1 MMPDFSLETKYFDRG
16 LRSISGVDEAGRG
29 SWAGPVVAAA
39 VVFEKKEWPNIVNI
53 GLDDSKK
60 LSPKRRRDFFGI
72 IQDNADVGVGLASVV
87 EIDQINILQATFLA
101 MDRALGN
108 LQVTPDYT
116 LIDGDKVPPV
126 RCPAEAIVKGD
137 ARSISI
143 AAASIVA
150 KVTRDELMIELG
162 LNFSNYA
169 WERNMGYG
177 TKKHKEGLERFGV
190 TEHHRKSYKPIIN
203 ILRLQ
208 NN

>member
-1 MMPDFSLETKYFDRG
+1 MPDFSLETKYFDRG

-60 LSPKRRRDFFGI
+60 LSPKRRRDFFDI

-126 RCPAEAIVKGD
+126 RHRAEAIVRGD

-208 NN
+208 NS

>member
-1 MMPDFSLETKYFDRG
+1 MPDFSLEKKYFEKG
-16 LRSISGVDEAGRG
+16 LKSIAGVDEAGRG

-39 VVFEKKEWPNIVNI
+39 VVFEKKKWPNIVNI
-53 GLDDSKK
+53 GIDDSKK
-60 LSPKRRRDFFGI
+60 LSPKRRRNFFDI
-72 IQDNADVGVGLASVV
+72 IQDNADVGVGLASVL

-126 RCPAEAIVKGD
+126 RYRAEAIVKGD

>member
-1 MMPDFSLETKYFDRG
+1 MPDFSLEKKYFEKG
-16 LRSISGVDEAGRG
+16 LKSIAGVDEAGRG
-29 SWAGPVVAAA
+29 SWAGPVVATA
-39 VVFEKKEWPNIVNI
+39 VVFEKKEWPKIVNI

-60 LSPKRRRDFFGI
+60 LSPKRRRKLFDI
-72 IQDNADVGVGLASVV
+72 IQDNADVGVGLASVL

-108 LQVTPDYT
+108 LKVIPDYT
-116 LIDGDKVPPV
+116 LIDGDRVPPV
-126 RCPAEAIVKGD
+126 RYPAEAIVKGD

>member
-1 MMPDFSLETKYFDRG
+1 MPDFSLETKYFDRG

-60 LSPKRRRDFFGI
+60 LSPKRRRDFFDI
-72 IQDNADVGVGLASVV
+72 IQDNADVGVGLASVL

-126 RCPAEAIVKGD
+126 RYRAEAIVKGD
-137 ARSISI
+137 SRSISI

-150 KVTRDELMIELG
+150 KVTRDALMIELG
-162 LNFSNYA
+162 RNFSNYA

>member
-1 MMPDFSLETKYFDRG
+1 MPDFSLETKYFDRG

-60 LSPKRRRDFFGI
+60 LSPKRRRDFFDI

-126 RCPAEAIVKGD
+126 RYRAEAIVKGD
-137 ARSISI
+137 SRSISI

-150 KVTRDELMIELG
+150 KVTRDALMIELG

>member
-1 MMPDFSLETKYFDRG
+1 MPDFSLETKYFERG
-16 LRSISGVDEAGRG
+16 LRSIAGVDEAGRG

-39 VVFEKKEWPNIVNI
+39 VVFEKKKWPNIVNI

-60 LSPKRRRDFFGI
+60 LSPKRRRDFFDI

-126 RCPAEAIVKGD
+126 RYRAEAIVKGD
-137 ARSISI
+137 SRSISI

-150 KVTRDELMIELG
+150 KVTRDALMIELG

-208 NN
+208 NS

>member
-1 MMPDFSLETKYFDRG
+1 MPDFSLETKYFDRG

-60 LSPKRRRDFFGI
+60 LSPKRRRDFFDI

-126 RCPAEAIVKGD
+126 RYRAEAIVKGD
-137 ARSISI
+137 SRSISI

-208 NN
+208 NS

>member
-1 MMPDFSLETKYFDRG
+1 MPDFSLETKYFDRG

-60 LSPKRRRDFFGI
+60 LSPKRRRDFFDI

-126 RCPAEAIVKGD
+126 RYRAEAIVKGD
-137 ARSISI
+137 SRSISI

-150 KVTRDELMIELG
+150 KVTRDALMIELG
-162 LNFSNYA
+162 RNFSNYA

>member
-1 MMPDFSLETKYFDRG
+1 MPDFSLEKKYFEKG
-16 LRSISGVDEAGRG
+16 LKSIAGVDEAGRG
-29 SWAGPVVAAA
+29 SWAGPVVATA
-39 VVFEKKEWPNIVNI
+39 VVFEKKEWPNIVNM

-60 LSPKRRRDFFGI
+60 LSPNRRRKFFDI
-72 IQDNADVGVGLASVV
+72 IQDNADVGVGLASVL

-101 MDRALGN
+101 MDRALRN
-108 LQVTPDYT
+108 LKVIPDYA

-126 RCPAEAIVKGD
+126 RYPAEAIVKGD

-143 AAASIVA
+143 AAASIIA

>member
-1 MMPDFSLETKYFDRG
+1 MPDFSLETKYFNRG

-39 VVFEKKEWPNIVNI
+39 VVFEKKELPNIVNI

-60 LSPKRRRDFFGI
+60 LSPKRRRDFFDI

-126 RCPAEAIVKGD
+126 RYRAEAIVKGD
-137 ARSISI
+137 SRSISI

>member
-1 MMPDFSLETKYFDRG
+1 MPDFSLETKYFDRG

-39 VVFEKKEWPNIVNI
+39 VVFEKKEWPNIINI

-60 LSPKRRRDFFGI
+60 LSPKRRRDFFDI

-126 RCPAEAIVKGD
+126 RYRAEAIVKGD
-137 ARSISI
+137 SRSISI

-150 KVTRDELMIELG
+150 KVTRDALMIELG

-203 ILRLQ
+203 ILRFQ
-208 NN
+208 NS

>member
-1 MMPDFSLETKYFDRG
+1 MPDFSLEKKYFERG
-16 LRSISGVDEAGRG
+16 LKSIAGVDEAGRG
-29 SWAGPVVAAA
+29 SWAGPVVATA
-39 VVFEKKEWPNIVNI
+39 VVFEKKEWPNIVNM

-60 LSPKRRRDFFGI
+60 LSPNRRRKFFDI
-72 IQDNADVGVGLASVV
+72 IQDNADVGVGLASVL

-101 MDRALGN
+101 MDRALRN
-108 LQVTPDYT
+108 LKVIPDYA

-126 RCPAEAIVKGD
+126 RYPAEAIVKGD
-137 ARSISI
+137 TRSISI

-208 NN
+208 NS

>member
-1 MMPDFSLETKYFDRG
+1 MPDFSLETKYFNRG

-39 VVFEKKEWPNIVNI
+39 VIFEKKEWPNIVNI

-60 LSPKRRRDFFGI
+60 LSPKRRRDFFDI

-126 RCPAEAIVKGD
+126 RYRAEAIVKGD
-137 ARSISI
+137 SRSISI

-150 KVTRDELMIELG
+150 KVTRDALMIELG

>member
-1 MMPDFSLETKYFDRG
+1 MPDFSLETKYFNRG

-60 LSPKRRRDFFGI
+60 LSPKRRRDFFDI

-126 RCPAEAIVKGD
+126 RYRAEAIVKGD
-137 ARSISI
+137 SRSISI

-150 KVTRDELMIELG
+150 KVTRDALMIELG

>member
-1 MMPDFSLETKYFDRG
+1 
-16 LRSISGVDEAGRG
+16 
-29 SWAGPVVAAA
+29 
-39 VVFEKKEWPNIVNI
+39 
-53 GLDDSKK
+53 
-60 LSPKRRRDFFGI
+60 
-72 IQDNADVGVGLASVV
+72 
-87 EIDQINILQATFLA
+87 
-101 MDRALGN
+101 
-108 LQVTPDYT
+108 
-116 LIDGDKVPPV
+116 
-126 RCPAEAIVKGD
+126 VKGD

>member
-1 MMPDFSLETKYFDRG
+1 MPDFSLEIKYFNRG
-16 LRSISGVDEAGRG
+16 WRSISGVDEAGRG

-126 RCPAEAIVKGD
+126 RYRAEAIVKGD
-137 ARSISI
+137 SRSISI

-150 KVTRDELMIELG
+150 KVTRDALMIELG
-162 LNFSNYA
+162 RNFSNYA

-208 NN
+208 NS

>member
-1 MMPDFSLETKYFDRG
+1 MPDFSLETKYFNRG

-39 VVFEKKEWPNIVNI
+39 VIFEKKEWPNIVNI

-60 LSPKRRRDFFGI
+60 LSPKRRRDFFDI

-126 RCPAEAIVKGD
+126 RYRAEAIVKGD
-137 ARSISI
+137 SRSISI

-150 KVTRDELMIELG
+150 KVTRDALMIELG

-208 NN
+208 NS

>member
-1 MMPDFSLETKYFDRG
+1 MPDFSLETKYFDRG

-60 LSPKRRRDFFGI
+60 LSPKRRRDFFDI
-72 IQDNADVGVGLASVV
+72 IQDNADVGVGLASVL

-108 LQVTPDYT
+108 LKVIPDYT
-116 LIDGDKVPPV
+116 LIDGDRVPPV
-126 RCPAEAIVKGD
+126 RYPAEAIVKGD

-143 AAASIVA
+143 AAASIIA

-203 ILRLQ
+203 ILRFQ
-208 NN
+208 NS

>member
-1 MMPDFSLETKYFDRG
+1 MPDFSLETKYFDRG

-39 VVFEKKEWPNIVNI
+39 VIFEKKEWPNIVNI

-60 LSPKRRRDFFGI
+60 LSPKRRRDFFDI

-126 RCPAEAIVKGD
+126 RYRAEAIVKGD
-137 ARSISI
+137 SRSISI

-150 KVTRDELMIELG
+150 KVTRDALMIELG

-208 NN
+208 NS